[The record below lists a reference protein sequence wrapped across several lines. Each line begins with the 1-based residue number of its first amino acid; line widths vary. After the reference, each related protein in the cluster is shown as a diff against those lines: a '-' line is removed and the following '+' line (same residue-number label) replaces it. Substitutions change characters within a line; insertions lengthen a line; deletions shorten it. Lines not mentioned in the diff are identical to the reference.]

1 MGVVNELE
9 SSGQV
14 VIVKLLRLLQ
24 LLERLFDQKN
34 SSIILSGITSG
45 SSLLHIRRRSSLEEV
60 MPAERWLLQ
69 YTSGLARGSE
79 ELELNIHYTI
89 NISASKMKCYF

>member
-14 VIVKLLRLLQ
+14 VIVKLLSHLQ

-45 SSLLHIRRRSSLEEV
+45 SSLLHIRRSSLEEV

-79 ELELNIHYTI
+79 ELELNIHFTI